1 MRNMTRLAALM
12 ALPLFF
18 SFAVLAQQRD
28 GGDRG
33 GTSSRGGGQAH
44 SPAEVGGGHIPV
56 RGPAPSSG
64 RAPAATP
71 SRPPEGSAGRA
82 PANSDRG
89 GAPAAGRAPAVEN
102 RGGAP
107 QSQLREGRRYD
118 EQPGHPNAPHV
129 DVKTNR
135 WVGHDGGRG
144 DARYHLDHP
153 WEHGHFP
160 GAFGATHVYRLGGG
174 GPQRFGFDGYFFSV
188 AGADIAFCND
198 WLWDS
203 DDIVLYADPDHP
215 GWYLAYNVR
224 LGTYVHVEYL
234 GA

>member
-1 MRNMTRLAALM
+1 MNMKRVAGLIACS
-12 ALPLFF
+12 LFF
-18 SFAVLAQQRD
+18 SFAVLAQQR
-28 GGDRG
+28 GGAPARG
-33 GTSSRGGGQAH
+33 GARP
-44 SPAEVGGGHIPV
+44 PAEVGGGHIPAH
-56 RGPAPSSG
+56 GPMP
-64 RAPAATP
+64 
-71 SRPPEGSAGRA
+71 SAGRA
-82 PANSDRG
+82 PANSG
-89 GAPAAGRAPAVEN
+89 

-107 QSQLREGRRYD
+107 QGRRYD

-129 DVKTNR
+129 DAKTDL
-135 WVGHDGGRG
+135 WVGHDTGRN

-160 GAFGATHVYRLGGG
+160 GAFGASHVYRLGGG

-188 AGADIAFCND
+188 APDDIAFCND

-224 LGTYVHVEYL
+224 LGIYVHVEYL